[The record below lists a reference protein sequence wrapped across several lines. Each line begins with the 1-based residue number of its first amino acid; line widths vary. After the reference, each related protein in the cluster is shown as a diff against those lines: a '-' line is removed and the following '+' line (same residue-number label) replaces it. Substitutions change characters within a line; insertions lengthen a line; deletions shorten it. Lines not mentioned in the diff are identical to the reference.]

1 MKKEYRLRLTKN
13 EHDLIKEQRN
23 ASDEIILCISDLHIP
38 YHHQDSIKFLRA
50 VKEHYNIEDNN
61 PNHHIFNSG
70 DEADFHGISM
80 HDSETSLP
88 TQHNE
93 TLKAR
98 KVFKELEALFPKMV
112 LVHSNHGSMLYRRGK
127 KHGIPNYMLRDYNE
141 VLGVGDGWKWY
152 PDYKF
157 KMNNGQWLFM
167 THGMKKNGLALAKEM
182 GMCVIQGH
190 YHTTFEINYT
200 SSPLSLSWNMAVGC
214 LIDDHSLAFAY
225 NKVNS
230 ARVILG
236 CGIIIN
242 GQPKLLPMVLEKG
255 GRWNGLV
262 N

>member
-1 MKKEYRLRLTKN
+1 MKREYRLRLTKS
-13 EHDLIKEQRN
+13 EHDIVKDMRN
-23 ASDEIILCISDLHIP
+23 SEDEIILVLSDLHIP
-38 YHHQDSIKFLRA
+38 YHHEDSINFLRA

-61 PNHHIFNSG
+61 PNHHIWNSG
-70 DEADFHGISM
+70 DEADFAGISY
-80 HDSETSLP
+80 HEKEQSLDNQHTETI
-88 TQHNE
+88 
-93 TLKAR
+93 KAR
-98 KVFKELEALFPKMV
+98 KVFQELEELFPNMI

-127 KHGIPNYMLRDYNE
+127 TAGIPNYMLRDYNE
-141 VLGVGDGWKWY
+141 VLGVGEGWKWY
-152 PDYKF
+152 ADYKF
-157 KMNNGQWLFM
+157 QMNNGQWVFM

-182 GMCVIQGH
+182 GMCVLQGH
-190 YHTTFEINYT
+190 YHTTFEINFT
-200 SSPLSLSWNMAVGC
+200 SSPLSLNWNMAVGC

-255 GRWNGLV
+255 GHWNGQV